1 MKEDIA
7 VNTISYAII
16 KLKTSKSTEN
26 SLLNTEI
33 LASLILSSISQLGY
47 FYGEGIYLSL
57 VRTLNEKRL

>member
-1 MKEDIA
+1 MKKDIA
-7 VNTISYAII
+7 VYTISYAII

-47 FYGEGIYLSL
+47 FYFEGIYLSL